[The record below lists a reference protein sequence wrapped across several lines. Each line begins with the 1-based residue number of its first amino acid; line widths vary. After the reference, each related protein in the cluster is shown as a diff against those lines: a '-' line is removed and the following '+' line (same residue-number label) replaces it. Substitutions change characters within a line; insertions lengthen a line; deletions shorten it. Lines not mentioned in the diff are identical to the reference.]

1 MKKVQVKVSIDEE
14 LLELLKSIADKYCW
28 SLSYTISKY
37 IQLGLTSY
45 IEK

>member
-14 LLELLKSIADKYCW
+14 LLEVLKSIADKYCW